1 MKTPLPLLVL
11 LAVLAV
17 GLTGCDTT
25 GSEETA
31 ILNAN
36 SPVPPTVEYT
46 FDYETGGN
54 QQIGTRSLESDN
66 LTSILTQNGFSR
78 ADVSSAQVDS
88 VQLERLS
95 LEEAAPPPKV
105 FDYLTQAT
113 LYLGPNAS
121 DGQRIAQA
129 SFDRAIR
136 SVPLR
141 VVSPDVTS
149 LVKDGSRPAFLQLD
163 ATSDVPDRTDRVR
176 VTVYFRIEVQG
187 I

>member
-54 QQIGTRSLESDN
+54 QQIGAQSDTTDM
-66 LTSILTQNGFSR
+66 LDPVLRRNGFSR
-78 ADVSSAQVDS
+78 DDVVSARVDS

-113 LYLGPNAS
+113 LYLGPSAS

-141 VVSPDVTS
+141 VAV
-149 LVKDGSRPAFLQLD
+149 
-163 ATSDVPDRTDRVR
+163 
-176 VTVYFRIEVQG
+176 
-187 I
+187 